1 MAAPPT
7 YVPTRGAQTQRCDS
21 GANGFEWQDRMREQ
35 YQQHLHCWLR
45 QRGAQCLST
54 SRIKVRLWVAASWI
68 RKLNAGGLYVDWS
81 GLIPWKNSET
91 MESRRLDRSEINE
104 SILVSRQY
112 YISSMILHRAQRTS
126 FQSSR
131 KIIPNPSF
139 FFLAG
144 SLLAITYLRS
154 QNSKFKFLDEFG
166 KSRTRRWH
174 ACGSTPSPTIHA
186 ALPPIHPSYPPVVK

>member
-1 MAAPPT
+1 M
-7 YVPTRGAQTQRCDS
+7 
-21 GANGFEWQDRMREQ
+21 
-35 YQQHLHCWLR
+35 LHKP
-45 QRGAQCLST
+45 T

-91 MESRRLDRSEINE
+91 MESRRLDWSEIYE
-104 SILVSRQY
+104 GILVTRQY

-139 FFLAG
+139 FFLLG
-144 SLLAITYLRS
+144 SLLAITYLITKFKI
-154 QNSKFKFLDEFG
+154 QNSKFLDKFG
-166 KSRTRRWH
+166 RSRTRRWRRLRDDTLSH
-174 ACGSTPSPTIHA
+174 
-186 ALPPIHPSYPPVVK
+186 HPSSIAPSILPYPPVMK

>member
-1 MAAPPT
+1 ML
-7 YVPTRGAQTQRCDS
+7 VNISHKSEVVSGGKLNSQTQRRRALC
-21 GANGFEWQDRMREQ
+21 
-35 YQQHLHCWLR
+35 
-45 QRGAQCLST
+45 
-54 SRIKVRLWVAASWI
+54 
-68 RKLNAGGLYVDWS
+68 

-139 FFLAG
+139 FFLAWFSFG
-144 SLLAITYLRS
+144 HYLPHHKI

-166 KSRTRRWH
+166 KSRTRR
-174 ACGSTPSPTIHA
+174 
-186 ALPPIHPSYPPVVK
+186 

>member
-1 MAAPPT
+1 MYRLVVRRHKDVIVGQMDLNDKIGWENNTNNTCIVGCAKEVHNAAQANFSHKSE
-7 YVPTRGAQTQRCDS
+7 VVSGGKLNSQTQR
-21 GANGFEWQDRMREQ
+21 
-35 YQQHLHCWLR
+35 
-45 QRGAQCLST
+45 
-54 SRIKVRLWVAASWI
+54 
-68 RKLNAGGLYVDWS
+68 GGLYVDWS

-91 MESRRLDRSEINE
+91 MESRRLDWSEIYE
-104 SILVSRQY
+104 GILVTRQY

>member
-1 MAAPPT
+1 M
-7 YVPTRGAQTQRCDS
+7 
-21 GANGFEWQDRMREQ
+21 
-35 YQQHLHCWLR
+35 LHKP
-45 QRGAQCLST
+45 T

-91 MESRRLDRSEINE
+91 MESRRLDWSEIYE
-104 SILVSRQY
+104 GILVTRQY

-139 FFLAG
+139 FFLAWF
-144 SLLAITYLRS
+144 S
-154 QNSKFKFLDEFG
+154 FG
-166 KSRTRRWH
+166 H
-174 ACGSTPSPTIHA
+174 Y
-186 ALPPIHPSYPPVVK
+186 LPPITKFKIQIFGRVREVKNTTMTRLWVDTLSHHPRSIAPHPSILSTRREVVAHHRVCEQSPSEHTEK